1 MASEQA
7 SEAPS
12 HPAAD
17 HIAAM
22 VKPSN
27 RRAVFPALVAA
38 VASGA
43 LFYFGTGLHPVWW
56 LTWLAPFP
64 VLLVAP
70 HAKSWPAFV
79 MAGSAWL
86 IGSLNMWQQARAL
99 QVPIGIVLAM
109 LIVPAFLF
117 SLVVLLFRAWVRRGG
132 LWQASLSY
140 PAAWVAIEFLNA
152 IASPHGTF
160 PNLGYTQLDC
170 LPVLQV
176 VSLVGIW
183 GISFCLLLVP
193 AVAAA
198 LLSQQ
203 RSPAQ
208 KIKLAA
214 IACAILIAVFSY
226 GF

>member
-1 MASEQA
+1 NTESIRANLNEESTSFAQKEKTMAREQA
-7 SEAPS
+7 NQVAN

-27 RRAVFPALVAA
+27 RGGVFPAIVAA

-70 HAKSWPAFV
+70 HAKVWPAFV

-86 IGSLNMWQQARAL
+86 TGSLNMWQQALAV

-109 LIVPAFLF
+109 LIVPACLF
-117 SLVVLLFRAWVRRGG
+117 SLVVLLFRAWV
-132 LWQASLSY
+132 
-140 PAAWVAIEFLNA
+140 
-152 IASPHGTF
+152 
-160 PNLGYTQLDC
+160 
-170 LPVLQV
+170 
-176 VSLVGIW
+176 
-183 GISFCLLLVP
+183 
-193 AVAAA
+193 
-198 LLSQQ
+198 
-203 RSPAQ
+203 
-208 KIKLAA
+208 
-214 IACAILIAVFSY
+214 
-226 GF
+226 